1 MVLFLS
7 LAMIFLASC
16 NKEYRNKGET
26 KKEITKKDYIKY
38 EDTFY
43 ETFDTIVSFS
53 CYTTS
58 EDEFEGYKKLLEI
71 ILKNTMI
78 FLIIIKII
86 QEL

>member
-58 EDEFEGYKKLLEI
+58 EDEFEGYK
-71 ILKNTMI
+71 NC
-78 FLIIIKII
+78 
-86 QEL
+86 